1 MKKLLFL
8 SGLSLTFF
16 ACSTSSSGE
25 AEVKD
30 LNSLELKVSYAAGL
44 DMGAN
49 LRNLDFGVDKN
60 ALIQGIIDGL
70 DTARK
75 PLLTREEME
84 ASFNEIQMQIQAK
97 SQKKLEEAAA
107 GNVAK
112 GAAFLAE
119 EAKKPGMQKTASG
132 MVYEVLVM
140 GKGPKPSAE
149 NTVSVNYEGTLIDG
163 TVFDSSYERGQ
174 PATFPLNGVIR
185 GWTEGLQLMPVGST
199 FRFIIPADLAYGT
212 NPPPGSPIQPGSTLV
227 FKVELLNIEKSN
239 PEPAR

>member
-8 SGLSLTFF
+8 SGLSLAFF

-25 AEVKD
+25 TDVKE
-30 LNSLELKVSYAAGL
+30 LNSLEHKVSYAAGL

-49 LRNLDFGVDKN
+49 LRNLDFGVDKD

-70 DTARK
+70 DTTRK
-75 PLLTREEME
+75 PLLTKEEMQ
-84 ASFNEIQMQIQAK
+84 AAFTEIQMQMQAK
-97 SQKKLEEAAA
+97 SQKKAEETAA

-119 EAKKPGMQKTASG
+119 EAKKPGIQKTASG
-132 MVYEVLVM
+132 LLYEVLVM

-149 NTVSVNYEGTLIDG
+149 NTVSVNYEGTLVDG
-163 TVFDSSYERGQ
+163 TIFDSSYERGE

-185 GWTEGLQLMPVGST
+185 GWTEGLQLMPLGST
-199 FRFIIPADLAYGT
+199 FRFVIPADLAYGT
-212 NPPPGSPIQPGSTLV
+212 NPPPGSPIQPGSTLI
-227 FKVELLNIEKSN
+227 FKVELLDIQKTK
-239 PEPAR
+239 PAAGR